1 MDNKRFHE
9 QLNEYL
15 EELDC
20 TAKELGKASG
30 LSAATLSRY
39 RSGSRVPDT
48 DTEAFWGIC
57 RAIAGIAGQR
67 GIETLTEEKVR
78 ESFLRCQD
86 IVTVDKE
93 QLRANFNL
101 LATALN
107 MNMSRLCQQINYDS
121 STVFRF
127 RNGSRQPAEPEKFA
141 EAVAKY
147 VAEVYVEAAE
157 REKLAHILQC
167 DACELDMKERGAA
180 VIKDWLLMP
189 GRERENEVSHFLEQ
203 LDQFDLNE
211 YIKAIHFDEWKV
223 PPAIPFRLS
232 TSKSYTGL
240 HNMMEAEL
248 DFLKDTVLSRSP
260 EPVIMYSDMPME
272 EMAKDP
278 EFPKKWMFGM
288 AMMLKKGLHLH
299 QIHNLD
305 RSFEEMMLGLE
316 SWIPMYMTGQ
326 ISPYYLKTG
335 QDQVFLHFLKV
346 SGSVALSGEAIRGY
360 HSEGEYYLAR
370 SKDEVAYYR
379 KRARELLDC
388 ASPLMEIYREEN
400 AVAFGEFLRS
410 DADTDGRR
418 RNILSAPPIWI
429 PDRDWLE
436 GFLLRR
442 EVPGEQMKK
451 ILTYADTLRQRNERI
466 LRKNCMIDELSLP
479 DREEFAQYPVNL
491 SLSGMFC
498 EADIS
503 YTWEEYQEHLE
514 QMRKYAQK
522 HDNYIL
528 QETKSHVFRNLQIQI
543 HEGKWAM
550 VSKGKAPA
558 IHFVIYHSRLRE
570 AIEHFV
576 PPVVEDQ

>member
-20 TAKELGKASG
+20 TAKELGEVSG
-30 LSAATLSRY
+30 VSAATLSRY
-39 RSGSRVPDT
+39 RSGSRIPDAG
-48 DTEAFWGIC
+48 TEAFNSIC
-57 RAIAGIAGQR
+57 EAIGRIAGQR
-67 GIETLTEEKVR
+67 GIETLTEETVR
-78 ESFLRCQD
+78 ESFLRCLD
-86 IVTVDKE
+86 MTAVDKE
-93 QLRANFNL
+93 QLRTNFNL

-107 MNMSRLCQQINYDS
+107 MNMARLCQQINYDS

-147 VAEVYVEAAE
+147 VAENYTEAAE
-157 REKLAHILQC
+157 REKLARILQC
-167 DACELDMKERGAA
+167 DACEFVEQEHSADR
-180 VIKDWLLMP
+180 IKRWLLEP
-189 GRERENEVSHFLEQ
+189 GREKESGVTHFLEQ

-240 HNMMEAEL
+240 KNMMEAEL
-248 DFLKDTVLSRSP
+248 DFLKDTVLSKSMD
-260 EPVIMYSDMPME
+260 PVIMYSDMPME

-326 ISPYYLKTG
+326 ISPYYLKAG
-335 QDQVFLHFLKV
+335 QNQVFLHFLKV
-346 SGSVALSGEAIRGY
+346 SGSVALTGEAIRGY
-360 HSEGEYYLAR
+360 HSEGKYYLAR

-379 KRARELLDC
+379 KRAGELLNC

-400 AVAFGEFLRS
+400 AGVFEVFLRS
-410 DADTDGRR
+410 DAETAGER

-429 PDRDWLE
+429 LDREWLE
-436 GFLLRR
+436 AFLLRR
-442 EVPGEQMKK
+442 KVSGEQVKK
-451 ILTYADTLRQRNERI
+451 ILNYADTLRQLNEHILQRNRI
-466 LRKNCMIDELSLP
+466 TDEITLP
-479 DREEFAQYPVNL
+479 EQEEFAQYPVNL

-498 EADIS
+498 ETDIS

-514 QMRKYAQK
+514 QMRMYEQA
-522 HDNYIL
+522 HENYIL
-528 QETKSHVFRNLQIQI
+528 KETKAQTFRNLQIQI

-570 AIEHFV
+570 AIEQFV
-576 PPVVEDQ
+576 PPVVEN

>member
-20 TAKELGKASG
+20 TAKELGEVSG
-30 LSAATLSRY
+30 VSAATLSRY
-39 RSGSRVPDT
+39 RSGSRIPDAG
-48 DTEAFWGIC
+48 TEAFNSIC
-57 RAIAGIAGQR
+57 EAIGRIAGQR
-67 GIETLTEEKVR
+67 GIETLTEETVR
-78 ESFLRCQD
+78 ESFLRCLD
-86 IVTVDKE
+86 MTAVDKE
-93 QLRANFNL
+93 QLRTNFNL

-107 MNMSRLCQQINYDS
+107 MNMARLCQQINYDS

-147 VAEVYVEAAE
+147 VAENYTEAAE
-157 REKLAHILQC
+157 REKLARILQC
-167 DACELDMKERGAA
+167 DACEFVEQEHSADR
-180 VIKDWLLMP
+180 IKRWLLEP
-189 GRERENEVSHFLEQ
+189 GREKESGVTHFLEQ

-240 HNMMEAEL
+240 KNMMEAEL
-248 DFLKDTVLSRSP
+248 DFLKDTVLSKSMD
-260 EPVIMYSDMPME
+260 PVIMYSDMPME
-272 EMAKDP
+272 EMAKDS

-288 AMMLKKGLHLH
+288 AIMLKKGLHLH

-326 ISPYYLKTG
+326 ISPYYLKAG

-346 SGSVALSGEAIRGY
+346 SGSVALTGEAIRGY
-360 HSEGEYYLAR
+360 HSEGKYYLAR

-379 KRARELLDC
+379 KRAGELLNC

-400 AVAFGEFLRS
+400 AGVFEVFLRS
-410 DADTDGRR
+410 DAETAGER

-429 PDRDWLE
+429 LDREWLE
-436 GFLLRR
+436 AFLLRR
-442 EVPGEQMKK
+442 KVSGEQVKK
-451 ILTYADTLRQRNERI
+451 ILNYADTLRQLNEHILQRNRI
-466 LRKNCMIDELSLP
+466 TDEITLP
-479 DREEFAQYPVNL
+479 EQEEFAQYPVNL

-498 EADIS
+498 ETDIS

-514 QMRKYAQK
+514 QMRMYEQA
-522 HDNYIL
+522 HENYIL
-528 QETKSHVFRNLQIQI
+528 KETKAQTFRNLQIQI

-570 AIEHFV
+570 AIEQFV
-576 PPVVEDQ
+576 PPVVED

>member
-20 TAKELGKASG
+20 TAKELGEVSG
-30 LSAATLSRY
+30 VSAATLSRY
-39 RSGSRVPDT
+39 RSGSRIPDAG
-48 DTEAFWGIC
+48 TEAFNSIC
-57 RAIAGIAGQR
+57 EAIGRIAGQR
-67 GIETLTEEKVR
+67 GIETLTEETVR
-78 ESFLRCQD
+78 ESFLRCLD
-86 IVTVDKE
+86 MTAVDKE
-93 QLRANFNL
+93 QLRTNFNL

-107 MNMSRLCQQINYDS
+107 MNMARLCQQINYDS

-147 VAEVYVEAAE
+147 VAENYTEAAE
-157 REKLAHILQC
+157 REKLARILQC
-167 DACELDMKERGAA
+167 DACEFVEQEHSADR
-180 VIKDWLLMP
+180 IKRWLLEP
-189 GRERENEVSHFLEQ
+189 GREKESGVTHFLEQ

-240 HNMMEAEL
+240 KNMMEAEL
-248 DFLKDTVLSRSP
+248 DFLKDTVLSKSMD
-260 EPVIMYSDMPME
+260 PVIMYSDMPME

-288 AMMLKKGLHLH
+288 AIMLKKGLHLH

-326 ISPYYLKTG
+326 ISPYYLKAG

-346 SGSVALSGEAIRGY
+346 SGSVALTGEAIRGY
-360 HSEGEYYLAR
+360 HSEGKYYLAR

-379 KRARELLDC
+379 KRAGELLNC

-400 AVAFGEFLRS
+400 AGAFEVFLRS
-410 DADTDGRR
+410 DAETAGER

-429 PDRDWLE
+429 LDREWLE
-436 GFLLRR
+436 AFLLRR
-442 EVPGEQMKK
+442 KVSGEQVKK
-451 ILTYADTLRQRNERI
+451 ILNYADTLRQLNEHILQRNRI
-466 LRKNCMIDELSLP
+466 TDEITLP
-479 DREEFAQYPVNL
+479 EQEEFAQYPVNL

-498 EADIS
+498 ETDIS

-514 QMRKYAQK
+514 QMRMYEQA
-522 HDNYIL
+522 HENYIL
-528 QETKSHVFRNLQIQI
+528 KETKAQTFRNLQIQI

-570 AIEHFV
+570 AIEQFV
-576 PPVVEDQ
+576 PPVVED

>member
-20 TAKELGKASG
+20 TAKELGEVSG
-30 LSAATLSRY
+30 VSAATLSRY
-39 RSGSRVPDT
+39 RSGSRIPDAG
-48 DTEAFWGIC
+48 TEAFNSIC
-57 RAIAGIAGQR
+57 EAIGRIAGQR

-78 ESFLRCQD
+78 ESFLRCLD
-86 IVTVDKE
+86 MTAVDKE
-93 QLRANFNL
+93 QLRTNFNL

-107 MNMSRLCQQINYDS
+107 MNMARLCQQINYDS

-147 VAEVYVEAAE
+147 VAENYTEAAE
-157 REKLAHILQC
+157 REKLARILQC
-167 DACELDMKERGAA
+167 DACEFVEQEHSADR
-180 VIKDWLLMP
+180 IKRWLLEP
-189 GRERENEVSHFLEQ
+189 GREKESGVTHFLEQ

-240 HNMMEAEL
+240 KNMMEAEL
-248 DFLKDTVLSRSP
+248 DFLKDTVLSKSMD
-260 EPVIMYSDMPME
+260 PVIMYSDMPME

-288 AMMLKKGLHLH
+288 AIMLKKGLHLH

-326 ISPYYLKTG
+326 ISPYYLKAG

-346 SGSVALSGEAIRGY
+346 SGSVALTGEAIRGY
-360 HSEGEYYLAR
+360 HSEGKYYLAR

-379 KRARELLDC
+379 KRAGELLNC

-400 AVAFGEFLRS
+400 AGVFEVFLRS
-410 DADTDGRR
+410 DAETVGER
-418 RNILSAPPIWI
+418 RNILSAPSIWI
-429 PDRDWLE
+429 LDREWLE
-436 GFLLRR
+436 AFLLRR
-442 EVPGEQMKK
+442 KVSGEQVKK
-451 ILTYADTLRQRNERI
+451 ILNYADTLRQLNEHILQRNRI
-466 LRKNCMIDELSLP
+466 TDEITLP
-479 DREEFAQYPVNL
+479 EQEEFAQYPVNL

-498 EADIS
+498 ETDIS

-514 QMRKYAQK
+514 QMRMYEQA
-522 HDNYIL
+522 HENYIL
-528 QETKSHVFRNLQIQI
+528 KETKAQTFRNLQIQI

-570 AIEHFV
+570 AIEQFV
-576 PPVVEDQ
+576 PPVVED

>member
-9 QLNEYL
+9 QLSEYL

-20 TAKELGKASG
+20 TAKELGEVSG
-30 LSAATLSRY
+30 VSAATLSRY
-39 RSGSRVPDT
+39 RSGSRIPDAG
-48 DTEAFWGIC
+48 TEAFNSIC
-57 RAIAGIAGQR
+57 EAIGRIAGQR

-78 ESFLRCQD
+78 ESFLRCLD
-86 IVTVDKE
+86 MTAVDKE
-93 QLRANFNL
+93 QLRTNFNL
-101 LATALN
+101 LATTLN
-107 MNMSRLCQQINYDS
+107 MNMARLCRQINYDS

-147 VAEVYVEAAE
+147 VAENYTEAAE
-157 REKLAHILQC
+157 REKLARILQC
-167 DACELDMKERGAA
+167 DACEFVEQEHSADR
-180 VIKDWLLMP
+180 IKRWLLEP
-189 GRERENEVSHFLEQ
+189 GREKESGVTHFLEQ

-240 HNMMEAEL
+240 KNMMEAEL
-248 DFLKDTVLSRSP
+248 DFLKDTVLSKSMD
-260 EPVIMYSDMPME
+260 PVIMYSDMPME

-288 AMMLKKGLHLH
+288 AIMLKKGLHLH

-326 ISPYYLKTG
+326 ISPYYLKAG

-346 SGSVALSGEAIRGY
+346 SGSVALTGEAIRGY
-360 HSEGEYYLAR
+360 HSEGKYYLAR

-379 KRARELLDC
+379 KRAGELLNC

-400 AVAFGEFLRS
+400 AGVFEVFLRS
-410 DADTDGRR
+410 DAETAGER

-429 PDRDWLE
+429 LDREWLE
-436 GFLLRR
+436 AFLLRR
-442 EVPGEQMKK
+442 KVSGEQVKK
-451 ILTYADTLRQRNERI
+451 ILNYADTLRQLNEHILQRNRI
-466 LRKNCMIDELSLP
+466 TDEITLP
-479 DREEFAQYPVNL
+479 EQEEFAQYPVNL

-498 EADIS
+498 ETDIS

-514 QMRKYAQK
+514 QMRMYEQA
-522 HDNYIL
+522 HENYIL
-528 QETKSHVFRNLQIQI
+528 KETKAQTFRNLQIQI

-570 AIEHFV
+570 AIEQFV
-576 PPVVEDQ
+576 PPVVED

>member
-20 TAKELGKASG
+20 TAKELGEVSG
-30 LSAATLSRY
+30 VSAATLSRY
-39 RSGSRVPDT
+39 RSGSRIPDAG
-48 DTEAFWGIC
+48 TEAFNSIC
-57 RAIAGIAGQR
+57 EAIGRIAGQR

-78 ESFLRCQD
+78 ESFLRCLD
-86 IVTVDKE
+86 MTAVDKE
-93 QLRANFNL
+93 QLRTNFNL

-107 MNMSRLCQQINYDS
+107 MNMARLCQQINYDS

-147 VAEVYVEAAE
+147 VAENYTEAAE
-157 REKLAHILQC
+157 REKLARILQC
-167 DACELDMKERGAA
+167 DACEFVEQEHSADR
-180 VIKDWLLMP
+180 IKRWLLEP
-189 GRERENEVSHFLEQ
+189 GREKESGVTHFLEQ

-240 HNMMEAEL
+240 KNMMEAEL
-248 DFLKDTVLSRSP
+248 DFLKDTVLSKSMD
-260 EPVIMYSDMPME
+260 PVIMYSDMPME

-288 AMMLKKGLHLH
+288 AIMLKKGLHLH

-326 ISPYYLKTG
+326 ISPYYLKAG

-346 SGSVALSGEAIRGY
+346 SGSVALTGEAIRGY
-360 HSEGEYYLAR
+360 HSEGKYYLAR

-379 KRARELLDC
+379 KRAGELLNC

-400 AVAFGEFLRS
+400 AGVFEVFLRS
-410 DADTDGRR
+410 DAETAGER

-429 PDRDWLE
+429 LDREWLE
-436 GFLLRR
+436 AFLLRR
-442 EVPGEQMKK
+442 KVSGEQVKK
-451 ILTYADTLRQRNERI
+451 ILNYADTLRQLNEHILQRNRI
-466 LRKNCMIDELSLP
+466 TDEITLP
-479 DREEFAQYPVNL
+479 EQEEFAQYPVNL

-498 EADIS
+498 ETDIS

-514 QMRKYAQK
+514 QMRMYEQA
-522 HDNYIL
+522 HENYIL
-528 QETKSHVFRNLQIQI
+528 KETKAQTFWNLQIQI

-570 AIEHFV
+570 AIEQFV
-576 PPVVEDQ
+576 PPVVED

>member
-20 TAKELGKASG
+20 TAKELGEVSG

-39 RSGSRVPDT
+39 RSGSRIPDAG
-48 DTEAFWGIC
+48 TEAFNSIC
-57 RAIAGIAGQR
+57 EAIGRIAGQR

-78 ESFLRCQD
+78 ESFLRCLD
-86 IVTVDKE
+86 MTAVDKE
-93 QLRANFNL
+93 QLRTNFNL

-107 MNMSRLCQQINYDS
+107 MNMARLCQQINYDS

-147 VAEVYVEAAE
+147 VAENSTEAAE
-157 REKLAHILQC
+157 REKLARILQC
-167 DACELDMKERGAA
+167 DACEFVEQEHSADR
-180 VIKDWLLMP
+180 IKRWLLEP
-189 GRERENEVSHFLEQ
+189 GREKESGVTHFLEQ

-240 HNMMEAEL
+240 KNMIEAEL
-248 DFLKDTVLSRSP
+248 DFLKDTVLSKSMD
-260 EPVIMYSDMPME
+260 PVIMYSDMPME

-326 ISPYYLKTG
+326 ISPYYLKAG

-346 SGSVALSGEAIRGY
+346 SGSVALTGEAIRGY
-360 HSEGEYYLAR
+360 HSEGKYYLAR

-379 KRARELLDC
+379 KRAGELLNC
-388 ASPLMEIYREEN
+388 ASPLIEIYREEN
-400 AVAFGEFLRS
+400 AGVFEVFLRS
-410 DADTDGRR
+410 DAETAGER

-429 PDRDWLE
+429 LDREWLE
-436 GFLLRR
+436 AFLLRR
-442 EVPGEQMKK
+442 KVSGEQVKK
-451 ILTYADTLRQRNERI
+451 ILNYADTLRQLNEHILQRNRI
-466 LRKNCMIDELSLP
+466 TDEITLP
-479 DREEFAQYPVNL
+479 EQEEFAQYPVNL

-498 EADIS
+498 ETDIS

-514 QMRKYAQK
+514 QMRMYEQVHEK
-522 HDNYIL
+522 YIL
-528 QETKSHVFRNLQIQI
+528 KETKAQTFRNLQIQI

-570 AIEHFV
+570 AIEQFV
-576 PPVVEDQ
+576 PPVVED

>member
-1 MDNKRFHE
+1 MDHKRFHE
-9 QLNEYL
+9 QLNQYL

-20 TAKELGKASG
+20 TAKELGEMSG
-30 LSAATLSRY
+30 LSSATLSRY
-39 RSGSRVPDT
+39 RSGSRIPDV
-48 DTEAFWGIC
+48 DTEAFNGIC
-57 RAIAGIAGQR
+57 EAISRIAGQR
-67 GIETLTEEKVR
+67 GLETLTDENVR

-86 IVTVDKE
+86 MVTVDKE
-93 QLRANFNL
+93 QLRTNFNL
-101 LATALN
+101 LVTALN
-107 MNMSRLCQQINYDS
+107 MNIGRLCQQINYDS
-121 STVFRF
+121 STIFRF
-127 RNGSRQPAEPEKFA
+127 RNGSRQPSEPEKFA

-147 VAEVYVEAAE
+147 VAENYTEAAE
-157 REKLAHILQC
+157 CEKLARILQC
-167 DACELDMKERGAA
+167 DICEFTEQEHCADR
-180 VIKDWLLMP
+180 IRRWLLEP
-189 GRERENEVSHFLEQ
+189 GREKKTEVTHFLEQ
-203 LDQFDLNE
+203 LDRFDLNE

-223 PPAIPFRLS
+223 PPSIPFRLS

-240 HNMMEAEL
+240 KNMMEAEL
-248 DFLKDTVLSRSP
+248 DFLKDTVLNKSMD
-260 EPVIMYSDMPME
+260 PVIMYSDMPME

-326 ISPYYLKTG
+326 ISPYYLKAG

-346 SGSVALSGEAIRGY
+346 SGSVALTGEAIRGY
-360 HSEGEYYLAR
+360 HSEGKYYLAR

-379 KRARELLDC
+379 KRAGELLDS
-388 ASPLMEIYREEN
+388 ASPLMDIYREEN
-400 AVAFGEFLRS
+400 AAAFEAFLNS

-418 RNILSAPPIWI
+418 RNILSAPSIWI
-429 PDRDWLE
+429 ADRNWLKA
-436 GFLLRR
+436 FLIRR
-442 EVPGEQMKK
+442 EVPEEQRKT
-451 ILTYADTLRQRNERI
+451 ILIHADTLRQLNEHILQKNRI
-466 LRKNCMIDELSLP
+466 TDEITLP
-479 DREEFAQYPVNL
+479 EQEEFAQYPVNF

-498 EADIS
+498 ETDIS

-514 QMRKYAQK
+514 QVRKYART
-522 HDNYIL
+522 HENYIL
-528 QETKSHVFRNLQIQI
+528 KETKAQTFRNLQIQI

-576 PPVVEDQ
+576 PPVVED

>member
-20 TAKELGKASG
+20 TAKELGEVSG
-30 LSAATLSRY
+30 VSAATLSRY
-39 RSGSRVPDT
+39 RSGSRIPDAG
-48 DTEAFWGIC
+48 TEAFNSIC
-57 RAIAGIAGQR
+57 EAIGRIAGQR

-78 ESFLRCQD
+78 ESFLRCLD
-86 IVTVDKE
+86 MTAVDKE
-93 QLRANFNL
+93 QLRTNFNL

-107 MNMSRLCQQINYDS
+107 MNMARLCQQINYDS

-147 VAEVYVEAAE
+147 VAENYTEAAE
-157 REKLAHILQC
+157 REKLARILQC
-167 DACELDMKERGAA
+167 DACEFVEQEHSADR
-180 VIKDWLLMP
+180 IKRWLLEP
-189 GRERENEVSHFLEQ
+189 GKEKESEVTHFLEQ

-240 HNMMEAEL
+240 KNMMEAEL
-248 DFLKDTVLSRSP
+248 DFLKDTVLSKSMD
-260 EPVIMYSDMPME
+260 PVIMYSDMPME

-288 AMMLKKGLHLH
+288 AIMLKKGLHLH

-326 ISPYYLKTG
+326 ISPYYLKAG

-346 SGSVALSGEAIRGY
+346 SGSVALTGEAIRGY
-360 HSEGEYYLAR
+360 HSEGKYYLAR

-379 KRARELLDC
+379 KRAGELLNC

-400 AVAFGEFLRS
+400 AGLFEVFLRS
-410 DADTDGRR
+410 DAETAGER

-429 PDRDWLE
+429 LDREWLE
-436 GFLLRR
+436 AFLLRR
-442 EVPGEQMKK
+442 KVSGEQVKK
-451 ILTYADTLRQRNERI
+451 ILNYADTLRQLNEHILQRNRI
-466 LRKNCMIDELSLP
+466 TDEITLP
-479 DREEFAQYPVNL
+479 EQEEFAQYPVNL

-498 EADIS
+498 ETDIS

-514 QMRKYAQK
+514 QMRMYEQA
-522 HDNYIL
+522 HENYIL
-528 QETKSHVFRNLQIQI
+528 KETKAQTFRNLQIQI

-570 AIEHFV
+570 AIEQFV
-576 PPVVEDQ
+576 PPVVED

>member
-20 TAKELGKASG
+20 TAKELGEVSG
-30 LSAATLSRY
+30 VSAATLSRY
-39 RSGSRVPDT
+39 RSGSRIPDVG
-48 DTEAFWGIC
+48 TEAFNSIC
-57 RAIAGIAGQR
+57 EAIGRIAGQR
-67 GIETLTEEKVR
+67 GIETLTEETVR
-78 ESFLRCQD
+78 ESFLRCLD
-86 IVTVDKE
+86 MTAVDKE
-93 QLRANFNL
+93 QLRTNFNL

-107 MNMSRLCQQINYDS
+107 MNMARLCQQINYDS

-147 VAEVYVEAAE
+147 VAENYTEAAE
-157 REKLAHILQC
+157 REKLARILQC
-167 DACELDMKERGAA
+167 DACEFVEQEHSADR
-180 VIKDWLLMP
+180 IKRWLLEP
-189 GRERENEVSHFLEQ
+189 GREKESGVTHFLEQ

-240 HNMMEAEL
+240 KNMMEAEL
-248 DFLKDTVLSRSP
+248 DFLKDTVLSKSMD
-260 EPVIMYSDMPME
+260 PVIMYSDMPME

-288 AMMLKKGLHLH
+288 AIMLKKGLHLH

-326 ISPYYLKTG
+326 ISPYYLKAG

-346 SGSVALSGEAIRGY
+346 SGSVALTGEAIRGY
-360 HSEGEYYLAR
+360 HSEGKYYLAR

-379 KRARELLDC
+379 KRAGELLNC

-400 AVAFGEFLRS
+400 AGVFEVFLRS
-410 DADTDGRR
+410 DAETAGER

-429 PDRDWLE
+429 LDREWLE
-436 GFLLRR
+436 AFLLRR
-442 EVPGEQMKK
+442 KVSGEQVKK
-451 ILTYADTLRQRNERI
+451 ILNYADTLRQLNEHILQRNRI
-466 LRKNCMIDELSLP
+466 TDEITLP
-479 DREEFAQYPVNL
+479 EQEEFAQYPVNL

-498 EADIS
+498 ETDIS

-514 QMRKYAQK
+514 QMRMYEQA
-522 HDNYIL
+522 HENYIL
-528 QETKSHVFRNLQIQI
+528 KETKAQTFRNLQIQI

-558 IHFVIYHSRLRE
+558 IHFVIYRSRLRE
-570 AIEHFV
+570 AIEQFV
-576 PPVVEDQ
+576 PPVVEN

>member
-20 TAKELGKASG
+20 TAKELGEVSG
-30 LSAATLSRY
+30 VSAATLSRY
-39 RSGSRVPDT
+39 RSGSRIPDAG
-48 DTEAFWGIC
+48 TEAFNSIC
-57 RAIAGIAGQR
+57 EAIGRIAGQR
-67 GIETLTEEKVR
+67 GIETLTEETVR
-78 ESFLRCQD
+78 ESFLRCLD
-86 IVTVDKE
+86 MTAVDKE
-93 QLRANFNL
+93 QLRTNFNL

-107 MNMSRLCQQINYDS
+107 MNMARLCQQINYDS

-147 VAEVYVEAAE
+147 VAENYTEAAE
-157 REKLAHILQC
+157 REKLARILQC
-167 DACELDMKERGAA
+167 DACEFVEQEHSADR
-180 VIKDWLLMP
+180 IKRWLLEP
-189 GRERENEVSHFLEQ
+189 GREKESGVTHFLEQ

-240 HNMMEAEL
+240 KNMMEAEL
-248 DFLKDTVLSRSP
+248 DFLKDTVLSKSMD
-260 EPVIMYSDMPME
+260 PVIMYSDMPME

-326 ISPYYLKTG
+326 ISPYYLKAG

-346 SGSVALSGEAIRGY
+346 SGSVALTGEAIRGY
-360 HSEGEYYLAR
+360 HSEGKYYLAR

-379 KRARELLDC
+379 KRAGELLNC

-400 AVAFGEFLRS
+400 AGVFEVFLRS
-410 DADTDGRR
+410 DAETAGER

-429 PDRDWLE
+429 LDREWLE
-436 GFLLRR
+436 AFLLRR
-442 EVPGEQMKK
+442 KVSGEQVKK
-451 ILTYADTLRQRNERI
+451 ILNYADTLRHLNEHILQRNRI
-466 LRKNCMIDELSLP
+466 TDEITLP
-479 DREEFAQYPVNL
+479 EQEEFAQYPVNL

-498 EADIS
+498 ETDIS

-514 QMRKYAQK
+514 QMRMYEQA
-522 HDNYIL
+522 HENYIL
-528 QETKSHVFRNLQIQI
+528 KETKAQTFRNLQIQI

-570 AIEHFV
+570 AIEQFV
-576 PPVVEDQ
+576 PPVVED

>member
-20 TAKELGKASG
+20 TAKELGEVSG
-30 LSAATLSRY
+30 VSAATLSRY
-39 RSGSRVPDT
+39 RSGSRIPDAG
-48 DTEAFWGIC
+48 TEAFNSIC
-57 RAIAGIAGQR
+57 EAIGRIAGQR
-67 GIETLTEEKVR
+67 GIETLTEETVR
-78 ESFLRCQD
+78 ESFLRCLD
-86 IVTVDKE
+86 MTAVDKE
-93 QLRANFNL
+93 QLRTNFNL

-107 MNMSRLCQQINYDS
+107 MNMARLCQQINYDS

-147 VAEVYVEAAE
+147 VAENYTEAAE
-157 REKLAHILQC
+157 REKLARILQC
-167 DACELDMKERGAA
+167 DACEFVEQEHSADR
-180 VIKDWLLMP
+180 IKRWLLEP
-189 GRERENEVSHFLEQ
+189 GREKESGVTHFLEQ

-240 HNMMEAEL
+240 KNMMEAEL
-248 DFLKDTVLSRSP
+248 DFLKDTVLSKSMD
-260 EPVIMYSDMPME
+260 PVIMYSDMPME

-288 AMMLKKGLHLH
+288 AIMLKKGLHLH

-326 ISPYYLKTG
+326 ISPYYLKAG

-346 SGSVALSGEAIRGY
+346 SGSVALTGEAIRGY
-360 HSEGEYYLAR
+360 HSEGKYYLAR

-379 KRARELLDC
+379 KRAGELLNC

-400 AVAFGEFLRS
+400 AGVFEVFLRS
-410 DADTDGRR
+410 DAETAGER

-429 PDRDWLE
+429 LDREWLE
-436 GFLLRR
+436 AFLLRR
-442 EVPGEQMKK
+442 KMSGEQVKK
-451 ILTYADTLRQRNERI
+451 ILNYADTLRQLNEHILQRNRI
-466 LRKNCMIDELSLP
+466 TNEITLP
-479 DREEFAQYPVNL
+479 EQEEFAQYPVNL

-498 EADIS
+498 ETDIS

-514 QMRKYAQK
+514 QMRMYEQA
-522 HDNYIL
+522 HENYIL
-528 QETKSHVFRNLQIQI
+528 KETKAQTFRNLQIQI

-570 AIEHFV
+570 AIEQFV
-576 PPVVEDQ
+576 PLVVED

>member
-20 TAKELGKASG
+20 TAKELGEVSG
-30 LSAATLSRY
+30 VSAATLSRY
-39 RSGSRVPDT
+39 RSGSRIPDAG
-48 DTEAFWGIC
+48 TEAFNSIC
-57 RAIAGIAGQR
+57 EAIGRIAGQR
-67 GIETLTEEKVR
+67 GIETLTEETVR
-78 ESFLRCQD
+78 ESFLRCLD
-86 IVTVDKE
+86 MTAVDKE
-93 QLRANFNL
+93 QLRTNFNL

-107 MNMSRLCQQINYDS
+107 MNMARLCQQINYDS

-147 VAEVYVEAAE
+147 VAENYTEAAE
-157 REKLAHILQC
+157 REKLARILQC
-167 DACELDMKERGAA
+167 DACEFVEQEHSADR
-180 VIKDWLLMP
+180 IKRWLLEP
-189 GRERENEVSHFLEQ
+189 GREKESGVTHFLEQ

-223 PPAIPFRLS
+223 SPAIPFRLS

-240 HNMMEAEL
+240 KNMMEAEL
-248 DFLKDTVLSRSP
+248 DFLKDTVLSKSMD
-260 EPVIMYSDMPME
+260 PVIMYSDMPME

-288 AMMLKKGLHLH
+288 AIMLKKGLHLH

-326 ISPYYLKTG
+326 ISPYYLKAG

-346 SGSVALSGEAIRGY
+346 SGSVALTGEAIRGY
-360 HSEGEYYLAR
+360 HSEGKYYLAR

-379 KRARELLDC
+379 KRAGELLNC

-400 AVAFGEFLRS
+400 AGVFEVFLRS
-410 DADTDGRR
+410 DAETAGER

-429 PDRDWLE
+429 LDREWLE
-436 GFLLRR
+436 AFLLRR
-442 EVPGEQMKK
+442 KVSGEQVKK
-451 ILTYADTLRQRNERI
+451 ILNYADTLRQLNEHILQRNRI
-466 LRKNCMIDELSLP
+466 TDEITLP
-479 DREEFAQYPVNL
+479 EQEEFAQYPVNL

-498 EADIS
+498 ETDIS

-514 QMRKYAQK
+514 QMRMYEQA
-522 HDNYIL
+522 HENYIL
-528 QETKSHVFRNLQIQI
+528 KETKAQTFRNLQIQI

-570 AIEHFV
+570 AIEQFV
-576 PPVVEDQ
+576 PPVVED

>member
-20 TAKELGKASG
+20 TAKELGEVSG
-30 LSAATLSRY
+30 VSAATLSRY
-39 RSGSRVPDT
+39 RSGSRIPDAG
-48 DTEAFWGIC
+48 TEAFNSIC
-57 RAIAGIAGQR
+57 EAIGRIAGQR
-67 GIETLTEEKVR
+67 GIETLTEETVR
-78 ESFLRCQD
+78 ESFLRCLD
-86 IVTVDKE
+86 MTAVDKE
-93 QLRANFNL
+93 QLRTNFNL

-107 MNMSRLCQQINYDS
+107 MNMARLCQQINYDS

-147 VAEVYVEAAE
+147 VAENYTEAAE
-157 REKLAHILQC
+157 REKLARILQC
-167 DACELDMKERGAA
+167 DACEFVEQEHSADR
-180 VIKDWLLMP
+180 IKRWLLEP
-189 GRERENEVSHFLEQ
+189 GREKESGVTHFLEQ

-240 HNMMEAEL
+240 KNMMEAEL
-248 DFLKDTVLSRSP
+248 DFLKDTVLSKSMD
-260 EPVIMYSDMPME
+260 PVIMYSDMPME

-288 AMMLKKGLHLH
+288 AIMLKKGLHLH

-326 ISPYYLKTG
+326 ISPYYLKAG

-346 SGSVALSGEAIRGY
+346 SGSVALTGEAIRGY
-360 HSEGEYYLAR
+360 HSEGKYYLAS

-379 KRARELLDC
+379 KRAGELLNC

-400 AVAFGEFLRS
+400 AGVFEVFLRS
-410 DADTDGRR
+410 DAETVGER
-418 RNILSAPPIWI
+418 RNILSAPSIWI
-429 PDRDWLE
+429 LDREWLE
-436 GFLLRR
+436 AFLLRR
-442 EVPGEQMKK
+442 KVSGEQVKK
-451 ILTYADTLRQRNERI
+451 ILNYADTLRQLNEHILQRNRI
-466 LRKNCMIDELSLP
+466 TDEITLP
-479 DREEFAQYPVNL
+479 EQEEFAQYPVNL

-498 EADIS
+498 ETDIS

-514 QMRKYAQK
+514 QMRMYEQA
-522 HDNYIL
+522 HENYIL
-528 QETKSHVFRNLQIQI
+528 KETKAQTFRNLQIQI

-570 AIEHFV
+570 AIEQFV
-576 PPVVEDQ
+576 PPVVEN

>member
-20 TAKELGKASG
+20 TAKELGEVSG

-39 RSGSRVPDT
+39 RSGSRIPDAG
-48 DTEAFWGIC
+48 TEAFNSIC
-57 RAIAGIAGQR
+57 EAIGRIAGQR

-78 ESFLRCQD
+78 ESFLRCLD
-86 IVTVDKE
+86 MTAVDKE
-93 QLRANFNL
+93 QLRTNFNL

-107 MNMSRLCQQINYDS
+107 MNMARLCQQINYDS

-147 VAEVYVEAAE
+147 VAENYTEAAE
-157 REKLAHILQC
+157 REKLARILQC
-167 DACELDMKERGAA
+167 DACEFVEQEHSADR
-180 VIKDWLLMP
+180 IKRWLLEP
-189 GRERENEVSHFLEQ
+189 GREKESGVTHFLEQ

-240 HNMMEAEL
+240 KNMIEAEL
-248 DFLKDTVLSRSP
+248 DFLKDTVLSKSMD
-260 EPVIMYSDMPME
+260 PVIMYSDMPME

-326 ISPYYLKTG
+326 ISPYYLKAG

-346 SGSVALSGEAIRGY
+346 SGSVALTGEAIRGY
-360 HSEGEYYLAR
+360 HREGKYYLAR

-379 KRARELLDC
+379 KRAGELLNC

-400 AVAFGEFLRS
+400 AGVFEVFLRS
-410 DADTDGRR
+410 DAETVGER

-429 PDRDWLE
+429 LDREWLE
-436 GFLLRR
+436 AFLLRR
-442 EVPGEQMKK
+442 KVSGEQVKK
-451 ILTYADTLRQRNERI
+451 ILNYADTLRQLNEHILQRNRI
-466 LRKNCMIDELSLP
+466 TDEITLP
-479 DREEFAQYPVNL
+479 EQEEFAQYPVNL

-498 EADIS
+498 ETDIS

-514 QMRKYAQK
+514 QMRMYEQVHEK
-522 HDNYIL
+522 YIL
-528 QETKSHVFRNLQIQI
+528 KETKAQTFRNLQIQI

-570 AIEHFV
+570 AIEQFV
-576 PPVVEDQ
+576 PPVVED

>member
-20 TAKELGKASG
+20 TAKELGEVSG
-30 LSAATLSRY
+30 VSAATLSRY
-39 RSGSRVPDT
+39 RSGSRIPDAG
-48 DTEAFWGIC
+48 TEAFNSIC
-57 RAIAGIAGQR
+57 EAIGRIAGQR
-67 GIETLTEEKVR
+67 GIETLTEETVR
-78 ESFLRCQD
+78 ESFLRCLD
-86 IVTVDKE
+86 MTAVDKE
-93 QLRANFNL
+93 QLRTNFNL

-107 MNMSRLCQQINYDS
+107 MNMARLCQQINYDS

-147 VAEVYVEAAE
+147 VAENYTEAAE
-157 REKLAHILQC
+157 REKLARILQC
-167 DACELDMKERGAA
+167 DACEFVEQEHSADR
-180 VIKDWLLMP
+180 IKRWLLEP
-189 GRERENEVSHFLEQ
+189 GREKESGVTHFLEQ

-240 HNMMEAEL
+240 KNMMEAEL
-248 DFLKDTVLSRSP
+248 DFLKDTVLSKSMD
-260 EPVIMYSDMPME
+260 PVIMYSDMPME
-272 EMAKDP
+272 EMAKDS

-326 ISPYYLKTG
+326 ISPYYLKAG

-346 SGSVALSGEAIRGY
+346 SGSVALTGEAIRGY
-360 HSEGEYYLAR
+360 HSEGKYYLAR

-379 KRARELLDC
+379 KRAGELLNC

-400 AVAFGEFLRS
+400 AGVFEVFLRS
-410 DADTDGRR
+410 DAETAGER

-429 PDRDWLE
+429 LDREWLE
-436 GFLLRR
+436 AFLLRR
-442 EVPGEQMKK
+442 KVSGEQVKK
-451 ILTYADTLRQRNERI
+451 ILNYADTLRQLNEHILQRNRI
-466 LRKNCMIDELSLP
+466 TDEITLP
-479 DREEFAQYPVNL
+479 EQEEFAQYPVNL

-498 EADIS
+498 ETDIS

-514 QMRKYAQK
+514 QMRMYEQA
-522 HDNYIL
+522 HENYIL
-528 QETKSHVFRNLQIQI
+528 KETKAQTFRNLQIQI

-558 IHFVIYHSRLRE
+558 IHFVIYHSRLRK
-570 AIEHFV
+570 AIEQFV
-576 PPVVEDQ
+576 PPVVED

>member
-20 TAKELGKASG
+20 TAKELGEVSG
-30 LSAATLSRY
+30 VSAATLSRY
-39 RSGSRVPDT
+39 RSGSRIPDAG
-48 DTEAFWGIC
+48 TEAFNSIC
-57 RAIAGIAGQR
+57 EAIGRIAGQR

-78 ESFLRCQD
+78 ESFLRCLD
-86 IVTVDKE
+86 MTAVDKE
-93 QLRANFNL
+93 QLRTNFNL

-107 MNMSRLCQQINYDS
+107 MNMARLCQQINYDS

-147 VAEVYVEAAE
+147 VAENYTEAAE
-157 REKLAHILQC
+157 REKLARILQC
-167 DACELDMKERGAA
+167 DACEFVEQEHSADR
-180 VIKDWLLMP
+180 IKRWLLEP
-189 GRERENEVSHFLEQ
+189 GREKESGVTHFLEQ

-240 HNMMEAEL
+240 KNMMEAEL
-248 DFLKDTVLSRSP
+248 DFLKDTVLSKSMD
-260 EPVIMYSDMPME
+260 PVIMYSDMPME
-272 EMAKDP
+272 EMAKDS

-326 ISPYYLKTG
+326 ISPYYLKAG

-346 SGSVALSGEAIRGY
+346 SGSVALTGEAIRGY
-360 HSEGEYYLAR
+360 HSEGKYYLAR

-379 KRARELLDC
+379 KRAGELLNC

-400 AVAFGEFLRS
+400 AGVFEVFLRS
-410 DADTDGRR
+410 DAETAGER

-429 PDRDWLE
+429 LDREWLE
-436 GFLLRR
+436 AFLLRR
-442 EVPGEQMKK
+442 KVSGEQVKK
-451 ILTYADTLRQRNERI
+451 ILNYADTLRQLNEHILQRNRI
-466 LRKNCMIDELSLP
+466 TDEITLP
-479 DREEFAQYPVNL
+479 EQEEFAQYPVNL

-498 EADIS
+498 ETDIS

-514 QMRKYAQK
+514 QMRMYEQA
-522 HDNYIL
+522 HENYIL
-528 QETKSHVFRNLQIQI
+528 KETKAQTFRNLQIQI

-570 AIEHFV
+570 AIEQFV
-576 PPVVEDQ
+576 PPVVED

>member
-20 TAKELGKASG
+20 TAKELGEVSG
-30 LSAATLSRY
+30 VSAATLSRY
-39 RSGSRVPDT
+39 RSGSRIPDAG
-48 DTEAFWGIC
+48 TEAFNSIC
-57 RAIAGIAGQR
+57 EAIGRIAGQR

-78 ESFLRCQD
+78 ESFLRCLD
-86 IVTVDKE
+86 MTAVDKE
-93 QLRANFNL
+93 QLRTNFNL

-107 MNMSRLCQQINYDS
+107 MNMARLCQQINYDS

-147 VAEVYVEAAE
+147 VAENYTEAAE
-157 REKLAHILQC
+157 REKLARILQC
-167 DACELDMKERGAA
+167 DACEFVEQEHSADR
-180 VIKDWLLMP
+180 IKRWLLEP
-189 GRERENEVSHFLEQ
+189 GKEKESGVTHFLEQ

-240 HNMMEAEL
+240 KNMMEAEL
-248 DFLKDTVLSRSP
+248 DFLKDTVLSKSMD
-260 EPVIMYSDMPME
+260 PVIMYSDMPME

-288 AMMLKKGLHLH
+288 AIMLKKGLHLH

-326 ISPYYLKTG
+326 ISPYYLKAG

-346 SGSVALSGEAIRGY
+346 SGSVALTGEAIRGY
-360 HSEGEYYLAR
+360 HSEGKYYLAR

-379 KRARELLDC
+379 KRAGELLNC

-400 AVAFGEFLRS
+400 AGVFEVFLRS
-410 DADTDGRR
+410 DAETAGER

-429 PDRDWLE
+429 LDREWLE
-436 GFLLRR
+436 AFLLRR
-442 EVPGEQMKK
+442 KVSGEQVKK
-451 ILTYADTLRQRNERI
+451 ILNYADTLRQLNEHILQRNRI
-466 LRKNCMIDELSLP
+466 TDEITLP
-479 DREEFAQYPVNL
+479 EQEEFAQYPVNL

-498 EADIS
+498 ETDIS

-514 QMRKYAQK
+514 QMRMYEQA
-522 HDNYIL
+522 HENYIL
-528 QETKSHVFRNLQIQI
+528 KETKAQTFRNLQIQI

-570 AIEHFV
+570 AIEQFV
-576 PPVVEDQ
+576 PPVVED

>member
-20 TAKELGKASG
+20 TAKELGEVSG
-30 LSAATLSRY
+30 VSAATLSRY
-39 RSGSRVPDT
+39 RSGSRIPDAG
-48 DTEAFWGIC
+48 TEAFNSIC
-57 RAIAGIAGQR
+57 EAIGRIAGQR
-67 GIETLTEEKVR
+67 GIETLTEETVR
-78 ESFLRCQD
+78 ESFLRCLD
-86 IVTVDKE
+86 MTAVDKE
-93 QLRANFNL
+93 QLRTNFNL

-107 MNMSRLCQQINYDS
+107 MNMARLCQQINYDS

-147 VAEVYVEAAE
+147 VAENYTEAAE
-157 REKLAHILQC
+157 REKLARILQC
-167 DACELDMKERGAA
+167 DACEFVEQEHSADR
-180 VIKDWLLMP
+180 IKRWLLEP
-189 GRERENEVSHFLEQ
+189 GREKESGVTHFLEQ

-240 HNMMEAEL
+240 KNMMEAEL
-248 DFLKDTVLSRSP
+248 DFLKDTVLSKSMD
-260 EPVIMYSDMPME
+260 PVIMYSDMPME
-272 EMAKDP
+272 EMAKDS

-326 ISPYYLKTG
+326 ISPYYLKAG

-346 SGSVALSGEAIRGY
+346 SGSVALTGEAIRGY
-360 HSEGEYYLAR
+360 HSEGKYYLAR

-379 KRARELLDC
+379 KRAGELLNC

-400 AVAFGEFLRS
+400 AGVFEVFLRS
-410 DADTDGRR
+410 DAETVGER

-429 PDRDWLE
+429 LDREWLE
-436 GFLLRR
+436 AFLLRR
-442 EVPGEQMKK
+442 KVSGEQVKK
-451 ILTYADTLRQRNERI
+451 ILNYADTLRQLNEHILQRNRI
-466 LRKNCMIDELSLP
+466 TDEITLP
-479 DREEFAQYPVNL
+479 EQEEFAQYPVNL

-498 EADIS
+498 ETDIS

-514 QMRKYAQK
+514 QMRMYEQA
-522 HDNYIL
+522 HENYIL
-528 QETKSHVFRNLQIQI
+528 KETKVQTFRNLQIQI

-570 AIEHFV
+570 AIEQFV
-576 PPVVEDQ
+576 PPVVED

>member
-20 TAKELGKASG
+20 TAKELGEVSG
-30 LSAATLSRY
+30 VSAATLSRY
-39 RSGSRVPDT
+39 RSGSRIPDAG
-48 DTEAFWGIC
+48 TEAFNSIC
-57 RAIAGIAGQR
+57 EAIGRIAGQR
-67 GIETLTEEKVR
+67 GIETLTEETVR
-78 ESFLRCQD
+78 ESFLRCLD
-86 IVTVDKE
+86 MTAVDKE
-93 QLRANFNL
+93 QLRTNFNL

-107 MNMSRLCQQINYDS
+107 MNMARLCQQINYDS

-147 VAEVYVEAAE
+147 VAENYTEAAE
-157 REKLAHILQC
+157 REKLARILQC
-167 DACELDMKERGAA
+167 DACEFVEQEHSADR
-180 VIKDWLLMP
+180 IKRWLLEP
-189 GRERENEVSHFLEQ
+189 GREKESGVTHFLEQ

-240 HNMMEAEL
+240 KNMMEAEL
-248 DFLKDTVLSRSP
+248 DFLKDTVLSKSMD
-260 EPVIMYSDMPME
+260 PVIMYSDMPLE

-288 AMMLKKGLHLH
+288 AIMLKKGLHLH

-326 ISPYYLKTG
+326 ISPYYLKAG

-346 SGSVALSGEAIRGY
+346 SGSVALTGEAIRGY
-360 HSEGEYYLAR
+360 HSEGKYYLAR

-379 KRARELLDC
+379 KRAGELLNC

-400 AVAFGEFLRS
+400 AGVFEVFLRS
-410 DADTDGRR
+410 DAETAGER

-429 PDRDWLE
+429 LDREWLE
-436 GFLLRR
+436 AFLLRR
-442 EVPGEQMKK
+442 KVSGEQVKK
-451 ILTYADTLRQRNERI
+451 ILNYADTLRQLNEHILQRNRI
-466 LRKNCMIDELSLP
+466 TDEITLP
-479 DREEFAQYPVNL
+479 EQEEFAQYPVNL

-498 EADIS
+498 ETDIS

-514 QMRKYAQK
+514 QMRMYEQA
-522 HDNYIL
+522 HENYIL
-528 QETKSHVFRNLQIQI
+528 KETKAQTFRNLQIQI

-570 AIEHFV
+570 AIEQFV
-576 PPVVEDQ
+576 PPVVED

>member
-20 TAKELGKASG
+20 TAKELGEVSG
-30 LSAATLSRY
+30 VSAATLSRY
-39 RSGSRVPDT
+39 RSGSRIPDAG
-48 DTEAFWGIC
+48 TEAFNSIC
-57 RAIAGIAGQR
+57 EAIGRIAGQR
-67 GIETLTEEKVR
+67 GIETLTEETVR
-78 ESFLRCQD
+78 ESFLRCLD
-86 IVTVDKE
+86 MTAVDKE
-93 QLRANFNL
+93 QLRTNFNL

-107 MNMSRLCQQINYDS
+107 MNMARLCQQINYDS

-147 VAEVYVEAAE
+147 VAENYTEAAE
-157 REKLAHILQC
+157 REKLARILQC
-167 DACELDMKERGAA
+167 DACEFVEQEHSADR
-180 VIKDWLLMP
+180 IKRWLLEP
-189 GRERENEVSHFLEQ
+189 GREKESGVTHFLEQ

-240 HNMMEAEL
+240 KNMMEAEL
-248 DFLKDTVLSRSP
+248 DFLKDTVLSKSMD
-260 EPVIMYSDMPME
+260 PVIMYSDMPME

-278 EFPKKWMFGM
+278 EFSKKWMFGM
-288 AMMLKKGLHLH
+288 AIMLKKGLHLH

-326 ISPYYLKTG
+326 ISPYYLKAG

-346 SGSVALSGEAIRGY
+346 SGSVALTGEAIRGY
-360 HSEGEYYLAR
+360 HSEGKYYLAR

-379 KRARELLDC
+379 KRAGELLNC

-400 AVAFGEFLRS
+400 AGVFEVFLRS
-410 DADTDGRR
+410 DAETAGER

-429 PDRDWLE
+429 LDREWLE
-436 GFLLRR
+436 AFLLRR
-442 EVPGEQMKK
+442 KVSGEQVKK
-451 ILTYADTLRQRNERI
+451 ILNYADTLRQLNEHILQRNRI
-466 LRKNCMIDELSLP
+466 TDEITLP
-479 DREEFAQYPVNL
+479 EQEEFAQYPVNL

-498 EADIS
+498 ETDIS

-514 QMRKYAQK
+514 QMRMYEQA
-522 HDNYIL
+522 HENYIL
-528 QETKSHVFRNLQIQI
+528 KETKAQTFRNLQIQI

-570 AIEHFV
+570 AIEQFV
-576 PPVVEDQ
+576 PPVVED

>member
-20 TAKELGKASG
+20 TAKELGEVSG
-30 LSAATLSRY
+30 VSAATLSRY
-39 RSGSRVPDT
+39 RSGSRIPDAG
-48 DTEAFWGIC
+48 TEAFNSIC
-57 RAIAGIAGQR
+57 EAIGRIAGQR
-67 GIETLTEEKVR
+67 GIETLTEETVR
-78 ESFLRCQD
+78 ESFLRCLD
-86 IVTVDKE
+86 MTAVDKE
-93 QLRANFNL
+93 QLRTNFNL

-107 MNMSRLCQQINYDS
+107 MNMARLCRQINYDS

-147 VAEVYVEAAE
+147 VAENYTEAAE
-157 REKLAHILQC
+157 REKLARILQC
-167 DACELDMKERGAA
+167 DACEFVEQEHSADR
-180 VIKDWLLMP
+180 IKRWLLEP
-189 GRERENEVSHFLEQ
+189 GREKESGVTHFLEQ

-240 HNMMEAEL
+240 KNMMEAEL
-248 DFLKDTVLSRSP
+248 DFLKDTVLSKSMD
-260 EPVIMYSDMPME
+260 PVIMYSDMPME

-326 ISPYYLKTG
+326 ISPYYLKAG

-346 SGSVALSGEAIRGY
+346 SGSVALTGEAIRGY
-360 HSEGEYYLAR
+360 HSEGKYYLAR

-379 KRARELLDC
+379 KRAGELLNC

-400 AVAFGEFLRS
+400 AGVFEVFLRS
-410 DADTDGRR
+410 DAETAGER

-429 PDRDWLE
+429 LDREWLE
-436 GFLLRR
+436 AFLLRR
-442 EVPGEQMKK
+442 KVSGEQVKK
-451 ILTYADTLRQRNERI
+451 ILNYADTLRQLNEHILQRNRI
-466 LRKNCMIDELSLP
+466 TDEITLP
-479 DREEFAQYPVNL
+479 EQEEFAQYPVNL

-498 EADIS
+498 ETDIS

-514 QMRKYAQK
+514 QMRMYEQA
-522 HDNYIL
+522 HENYIL
-528 QETKSHVFRNLQIQI
+528 KETKAQTFRNLQIQI

-570 AIEHFV
+570 AIEQFV
-576 PPVVEDQ
+576 PPVVED

>member
-20 TAKELGKASG
+20 TAKELGEVSG
-30 LSAATLSRY
+30 VSAATLSRY
-39 RSGSRVPDT
+39 RSGSRIPDAG
-48 DTEAFWGIC
+48 TEAFNSIC
-57 RAIAGIAGQR
+57 KAIGRIAGQR
-67 GIETLTEEKVR
+67 GIETLTEETVR
-78 ESFLRCQD
+78 ESFLRCLD
-86 IVTVDKE
+86 MTAVDKE
-93 QLRANFNL
+93 QLRTNFNL

-107 MNMSRLCQQINYDS
+107 MNMARLCQQINYDS

-147 VAEVYVEAAE
+147 VAENYTEAAE
-157 REKLAHILQC
+157 REKLARILQC
-167 DACELDMKERGAA
+167 DACEFVEQEHSADR
-180 VIKDWLLMP
+180 IKRWLLEP
-189 GRERENEVSHFLEQ
+189 GREKESGVTHFLEQ

-240 HNMMEAEL
+240 KNMMEAEL
-248 DFLKDTVLSRSP
+248 DFLKDTVLSKSMD
-260 EPVIMYSDMPME
+260 PVIMYSDMPME

-288 AMMLKKGLHLH
+288 AIMLKKGLHLH

-326 ISPYYLKTG
+326 ISPYYLKAG

-346 SGSVALSGEAIRGY
+346 SGSVALTGEAIRGY
-360 HSEGEYYLAR
+360 HSEGKYYLAR

-379 KRARELLDC
+379 KRAGELLNC

-400 AVAFGEFLRS
+400 AGVFEVFLRS
-410 DADTDGRR
+410 DAETAGER

-429 PDRDWLE
+429 LDREWLE
-436 GFLLRR
+436 AFLLRR
-442 EVPGEQMKK
+442 KMSGEQVKK
-451 ILTYADTLRQRNERI
+451 NLNYADTLRQLNEHILQRNRI
-466 LRKNCMIDELSLP
+466 TDEITLP
-479 DREEFAQYPVNL
+479 EQEEFAQYPVNL

-498 EADIS
+498 ETDIS

-514 QMRKYAQK
+514 QMRMYEQA
-522 HDNYIL
+522 HENYIL
-528 QETKSHVFRNLQIQI
+528 KETKAQTFRNLQIQI

-570 AIEHFV
+570 AIEQFV
-576 PPVVEDQ
+576 PPVVED

>member
-20 TAKELGKASG
+20 TAKELGEVSG
-30 LSAATLSRY
+30 VSAATLSRY
-39 RSGSRVPDT
+39 RSGSRIPDAG
-48 DTEAFWGIC
+48 TEAFNSIC
-57 RAIAGIAGQR
+57 EAIGRIAGQR

-78 ESFLRCQD
+78 ESFLRCLD
-86 IVTVDKE
+86 MTAVDKE
-93 QLRANFNL
+93 QLRTNFNL

-107 MNMSRLCQQINYDS
+107 MNMARLCQQINYDS

-147 VAEVYVEAAE
+147 VAENYTEAAE
-157 REKLAHILQC
+157 REKLARILQC
-167 DACELDMKERGAA
+167 DACEFVEQEHSADR
-180 VIKDWLLMP
+180 IKRWLLEP
-189 GRERENEVSHFLEQ
+189 GREKESGVTHFLEQ

-240 HNMMEAEL
+240 KNMMEAEL
-248 DFLKDTVLSRSP
+248 DFLKDTVLSKSMD
-260 EPVIMYSDMPME
+260 PVIMYSDMPME

-288 AMMLKKGLHLH
+288 AIMLKKGLHLH

-326 ISPYYLKTG
+326 ISPYYLKAG

-346 SGSVALSGEAIRGY
+346 SGSVALTGEAIRGY
-360 HSEGEYYLAR
+360 HSEGKYYLAR

-379 KRARELLDC
+379 KRAGELLNC
-388 ASPLMEIYREEN
+388 ASPLMEMYREEN
-400 AVAFGEFLRS
+400 AGVFEVFLRS
-410 DADTDGRR
+410 DAETAGER
-418 RNILSAPPIWI
+418 RNILSTPPIWI
-429 PDRDWLE
+429 LDREWLE
-436 GFLLRR
+436 AFLLRR
-442 EVPGEQMKK
+442 KVSGEQVKK
-451 ILTYADTLRQRNERI
+451 ILNYADTLRQLNEHILQRNRI
-466 LRKNCMIDELSLP
+466 TDEITLP
-479 DREEFAQYPVNL
+479 EQKEFAQYPVNL

-498 EADIS
+498 ETDIS

-514 QMRKYAQK
+514 QMRMYEQA
-522 HDNYIL
+522 HENYIL
-528 QETKSHVFRNLQIQI
+528 KETKAQTFRNLQIQI

-570 AIEHFV
+570 AIEQFV
-576 PPVVEDQ
+576 PPVVED

>member
-1 MDNKRFHE
+1 MGNKRFHE

-20 TAKELGKASG
+20 TAKELGEVSG
-30 LSAATLSRY
+30 VSAATLSRY
-39 RSGSRVPDT
+39 RSGSRIPDVG
-48 DTEAFWGIC
+48 TEAFNSIC
-57 RAIAGIAGQR
+57 EAIGRIAGQR

-78 ESFLRCQD
+78 ESFLRCLD
-86 IVTVDKE
+86 MTAVDKE
-93 QLRANFNL
+93 QLRTNFNL

-107 MNMSRLCQQINYDS
+107 MNMARLCQQINYDS

-147 VAEVYVEAAE
+147 VAENYTKAAE
-157 REKLAHILQC
+157 REKLARILQC
-167 DACELDMKERGAA
+167 DACEFVEQEHSADR
-180 VIKDWLLMP
+180 IKRWLLEP
-189 GRERENEVSHFLEQ
+189 GREKESGVTHFLEQ

-240 HNMMEAEL
+240 KNMMEAEL
-248 DFLKDTVLSRSP
+248 DFLKDTVLSKSMD
-260 EPVIMYSDMPME
+260 PVIMYSDMPME
-272 EMAKDP
+272 EMANDP

-288 AMMLKKGLHLH
+288 AIMLKKGLHLH

-326 ISPYYLKTG
+326 ISPYYLKAG

-346 SGSVALSGEAIRGY
+346 SGSVALTGEAIRGY
-360 HSEGEYYLAR
+360 HSEGKYYLAR

-379 KRARELLDC
+379 KRAGELLNC

-400 AVAFGEFLRS
+400 AGVFEVFLRS
-410 DADTDGRR
+410 DAETAGER
-418 RNILSAPPIWI
+418 RNILSAPSIWI
-429 PDRDWLE
+429 LDREWLE
-436 GFLLRR
+436 AFLLRR
-442 EVPGEQMKK
+442 KVSGEQVKK
-451 ILTYADTLRQRNERI
+451 ILNYADTLRQLNEHILQRNRI
-466 LRKNCMIDELSLP
+466 TDEITLP
-479 DREEFAQYPVNL
+479 EQEEFAQYPVNL

-498 EADIS
+498 ETDIS

-514 QMRKYAQK
+514 QMRMYEQA
-522 HDNYIL
+522 HENYIL
-528 QETKSHVFRNLQIQI
+528 KETKAQTFRNLQIQI

-570 AIEHFV
+570 AIEQFV
-576 PPVVEDQ
+576 PPVVED

>member
-20 TAKELGKASG
+20 TAKELGEVSG
-30 LSAATLSRY
+30 VSAATLSRY
-39 RSGSRVPDT
+39 RSGSRIPDAG
-48 DTEAFWGIC
+48 TEAFNSIC
-57 RAIAGIAGQR
+57 EAIGRIAGQR
-67 GIETLTEEKVR
+67 GIETLTEETVR
-78 ESFLRCQD
+78 ESFLRCLD
-86 IVTVDKE
+86 MTAVDKE
-93 QLRANFNL
+93 QLRTNFNL

-107 MNMSRLCQQINYDS
+107 MNMARLCQQINYDS

-147 VAEVYVEAAE
+147 VAENYTEAAE
-157 REKLAHILQC
+157 REKLARILQC
-167 DACELDMKERGAA
+167 DACEFVEQEHSADR
-180 VIKDWLLMP
+180 IKRWLLEP
-189 GRERENEVSHFLEQ
+189 GREKESGVTHFLEQ

-240 HNMMEAEL
+240 KNMMEAEL
-248 DFLKDTVLSRSP
+248 DFLKDTVLSKSMD
-260 EPVIMYSDMPME
+260 PVIMYSDMPME

-288 AMMLKKGLHLH
+288 AIMLKKGLHLH

-326 ISPYYLKTG
+326 ISPYYLKAG

-346 SGSVALSGEAIRGY
+346 SGSVALTGEAIRGY
-360 HSEGEYYLAR
+360 HSEGKYYLAR

-379 KRARELLDC
+379 KRAGELLNC

-400 AVAFGEFLRS
+400 AGVFEVFLRS
-410 DADTDGRR
+410 DAETAGER

-429 PDRDWLE
+429 LDREWLE
-436 GFLLRR
+436 AFLLRR
-442 EVPGEQMKK
+442 KVSGEQVKK
-451 ILTYADTLRQRNERI
+451 ILNYADTLRQLNEHILQRNRI
-466 LRKNCMIDELSLP
+466 TDEITLP
-479 DREEFAQYPVNL
+479 EQEEFAQYPVNL

-498 EADIS
+498 ETDIS

-514 QMRKYAQK
+514 QMRMYEQA
-522 HDNYIL
+522 HENYIL
-528 QETKSHVFRNLQIQI
+528 KETKAQTFRNLQIQI

-570 AIEHFV
+570 AIEQFV
-576 PPVVEDQ
+576 PPVVEN

>member
-20 TAKELGKASG
+20 TAKELGEVSG
-30 LSAATLSRY
+30 VSAATLSRY
-39 RSGSRVPDT
+39 RSGSRIPDAG
-48 DTEAFWGIC
+48 TEAFNSIC
-57 RAIAGIAGQR
+57 EAIGRIAGQR
-67 GIETLTEEKVR
+67 GIETLTEETVR
-78 ESFLRCQD
+78 ESFLRCLD
-86 IVTVDKE
+86 MTAVDKE
-93 QLRANFNL
+93 QLRTNFNL

-107 MNMSRLCQQINYDS
+107 MNMARLCQQINYDS

-147 VAEVYVEAAE
+147 VAENYTKAAE
-157 REKLAHILQC
+157 REKLARILQC
-167 DACELDMKERGAA
+167 DACEFVEQEHSADR
-180 VIKDWLLMP
+180 IKRWLLEP
-189 GRERENEVSHFLEQ
+189 GREKESGVTHFLEQ

-240 HNMMEAEL
+240 KNMMEAEL
-248 DFLKDTVLSRSP
+248 DFLKDTVLSKSMD
-260 EPVIMYSDMPME
+260 PVIMYSDMPLE

-288 AMMLKKGLHLH
+288 AIMLKKGLHLH

-326 ISPYYLKTG
+326 ISPYYLKAG

-346 SGSVALSGEAIRGY
+346 SGSVALTGEAIRGY
-360 HSEGEYYLAR
+360 HSEGKYYLAR

-379 KRARELLDC
+379 KRAGELLNC

-400 AVAFGEFLRS
+400 AGVFEVFLRS
-410 DADTDGRR
+410 DAETAGER

-429 PDRDWLE
+429 LDREWLE
-436 GFLLRR
+436 AFLLRR
-442 EVPGEQMKK
+442 KVSGEQVKK
-451 ILTYADTLRQRNERI
+451 ILNYADTLRQLNEHILQRNRI
-466 LRKNCMIDELSLP
+466 TDEITLP
-479 DREEFAQYPVNL
+479 EQEEFAQYPVNL

-498 EADIS
+498 ETDIS

-514 QMRKYAQK
+514 QMRMYEQA
-522 HDNYIL
+522 HENYIL
-528 QETKSHVFRNLQIQI
+528 KETKAQTFRNLQIQI

-570 AIEHFV
+570 AIEQFV
-576 PPVVEDQ
+576 PPVVED

>member
-20 TAKELGKASG
+20 TAKELGEVSG
-30 LSAATLSRY
+30 VSAATLSRY
-39 RSGSRVPDT
+39 RSGSRIPDAG
-48 DTEAFWGIC
+48 TEAFNSIC
-57 RAIAGIAGQR
+57 EAIGRIAGQR

-78 ESFLRCQD
+78 ESFLLCLD
-86 IVTVDKE
+86 MTAVDKE
-93 QLRANFNL
+93 QLRTNFNL

-107 MNMSRLCQQINYDS
+107 MNMARLCQQINYDS

-127 RNGSRQPAEPEKFA
+127 RSGSRQPAEPEKFA

-147 VAEVYVEAAE
+147 VAENYTEAAE
-157 REKLAHILQC
+157 REKLARILQC
-167 DACELDMKERGAA
+167 DACEFVEQEHSADR
-180 VIKDWLLMP
+180 IKRWLLEP
-189 GRERENEVSHFLEQ
+189 GREKESGVTHFLEQ
-203 LDQFDLNE
+203 LDQFDRNE

-240 HNMMEAEL
+240 KNMMEAEL
-248 DFLKDTVLSRSP
+248 DFLKDTVLSKSMD
-260 EPVIMYSDMPME
+260 PVIMYSDMPME

-288 AMMLKKGLHLH
+288 AIMLKKGLHLH

-326 ISPYYLKTG
+326 ISPYYLKAG

-346 SGSVALSGEAIRGY
+346 SGSVALTGEAIRGY
-360 HSEGEYYLAR
+360 HSEGKYYLAR

-379 KRARELLDC
+379 KRAGELLNC

-400 AVAFGEFLRS
+400 AGVFEVFLRS
-410 DADTDGRR
+410 DAETAGER

-429 PDRDWLE
+429 LDREWLE
-436 GFLLRR
+436 AFLLRR
-442 EVPGEQMKK
+442 KVSGEQVKK
-451 ILTYADTLRQRNERI
+451 ILNYADTLRQLNEHILQRNRI
-466 LRKNCMIDELSLP
+466 TDEITLP
-479 DREEFAQYPVNL
+479 EQEEFAQYPVNL

-498 EADIS
+498 ETDIS

-514 QMRKYAQK
+514 QMRMYEQA
-522 HDNYIL
+522 HENYIL
-528 QETKSHVFRNLQIQI
+528 KETKAQTFRNLQIQI

-570 AIEHFV
+570 AIEQFV
-576 PPVVEDQ
+576 PPVVED

>member
-20 TAKELGKASG
+20 TAKELGEVSG
-30 LSAATLSRY
+30 VSAATLSRY
-39 RSGSRVPDT
+39 RSGSRIPDAG
-48 DTEAFWGIC
+48 TEAFNSIC
-57 RAIAGIAGQR
+57 KAIGRIAGQR
-67 GIETLTEEKVR
+67 GIETLTEETVR
-78 ESFLRCQD
+78 ESFLRCLD
-86 IVTVDKE
+86 MTAVDKE
-93 QLRANFNL
+93 QLRTNFNL

-107 MNMSRLCQQINYDS
+107 MNMARLCQQINYDS

-147 VAEVYVEAAE
+147 VAENYTEAAE
-157 REKLAHILQC
+157 REKLARILQC
-167 DACELDMKERGAA
+167 DACEFVEQEHSADR
-180 VIKDWLLMP
+180 IKRWLLEP
-189 GRERENEVSHFLEQ
+189 GREKESGVTHFLEQ

-240 HNMMEAEL
+240 KNMMEAEL
-248 DFLKDTVLSRSP
+248 DFLKDTVLSKSMD
-260 EPVIMYSDMPME
+260 PVIMYSDMPME

-288 AMMLKKGLHLH
+288 AIMLKKGLHLH

-326 ISPYYLKTG
+326 ISPYYLKAG

-346 SGSVALSGEAIRGY
+346 SGSVALTGEAIRGY
-360 HSEGEYYLAR
+360 HSEGKYYLAR

-379 KRARELLDC
+379 KRAGELLNC

-400 AVAFGEFLRS
+400 AGVFEVFLRS
-410 DADTDGRR
+410 DAETAGER

-429 PDRDWLE
+429 LDRELLE
-436 GFLLRR
+436 AFLLRR
-442 EVPGEQMKK
+442 KVSGEQVKK
-451 ILTYADTLRQRNERI
+451 ILNYADTLRQLNEHILQRNRI
-466 LRKNCMIDELSLP
+466 TDEITLP
-479 DREEFAQYPVNL
+479 EQEEFAQYPVNL

-498 EADIS
+498 ETDIS

-514 QMRKYAQK
+514 QMRMYEQA
-522 HDNYIL
+522 HENYIL
-528 QETKSHVFRNLQIQI
+528 KETKAQTFRNLQIQI

-570 AIEHFV
+570 AIEQFV
-576 PPVVEDQ
+576 PPVVED

>member
-20 TAKELGKASG
+20 TAKELGEVSG
-30 LSAATLSRY
+30 VSAATLSRY
-39 RSGSRVPDT
+39 RSGSRIPDAG
-48 DTEAFWGIC
+48 TEAFNSIC
-57 RAIAGIAGQR
+57 EAIGRIAGQR

-78 ESFLRCQD
+78 ESFLRCLD
-86 IVTVDKE
+86 MTAVDKE
-93 QLRANFNL
+93 QLRTNFNL

-107 MNMSRLCQQINYDS
+107 MNMARLCQQINYDS

-147 VAEVYVEAAE
+147 VAENYTEAAE
-157 REKLAHILQC
+157 REKLARILQC
-167 DACELDMKERGAA
+167 DACEFVEQEYSADR
-180 VIKDWLLMP
+180 IKRWLLEP
-189 GRERENEVSHFLEQ
+189 GREKESGVTHFLEQ

-240 HNMMEAEL
+240 KNMMEAEL
-248 DFLKDTVLSRSP
+248 DFLKDTVLSKSMD
-260 EPVIMYSDMPME
+260 PVIMYSDMPME

-326 ISPYYLKTG
+326 ISPYYLKAG

-346 SGSVALSGEAIRGY
+346 SGSVALTGESIRGY
-360 HSEGEYYLAR
+360 HSEGKYYLAR

-379 KRARELLDC
+379 KRAGELLNC

-400 AVAFGEFLRS
+400 AGVFEVFLQS
-410 DADTDGRR
+410 DAETAGER

-429 PDRDWLE
+429 LDREWLE
-436 GFLLRR
+436 AFLLRR
-442 EVPGEQMKK
+442 KVSGEQVKK
-451 ILTYADTLRQRNERI
+451 ILNYADTLRQLNEHILQRNRI
-466 LRKNCMIDELSLP
+466 TDEITLP
-479 DREEFAQYPVNL
+479 EQEEFAQYPVNL

-498 EADIS
+498 ETDIS

-514 QMRKYAQK
+514 QMRMYEQA
-522 HDNYIL
+522 HENYIL
-528 QETKSHVFRNLQIQI
+528 KETKAQTFRNLQIQI

-570 AIEHFV
+570 AIEQFV
-576 PPVVEDQ
+576 PPVVED

>member
-20 TAKELGKASG
+20 TAKELGEVSG
-30 LSAATLSRY
+30 VSAATLSRY
-39 RSGSRVPDT
+39 RSGSRIPDAG
-48 DTEAFWGIC
+48 TEAFNSIC
-57 RAIAGIAGQR
+57 EAIGRIAGQR
-67 GIETLTEEKVR
+67 GIETLTEETVR
-78 ESFLRCQD
+78 ESFLRCLD
-86 IVTVDKE
+86 MTAVDKE
-93 QLRANFNL
+93 QLRTNFNL

-107 MNMSRLCQQINYDS
+107 MNMARLCQQINYDS

-147 VAEVYVEAAE
+147 VAENYTEAAE
-157 REKLAHILQC
+157 REKLARILQC
-167 DACELDMKERGAA
+167 DACEFVEQEHSADR
-180 VIKDWLLMP
+180 IKRWLLEP
-189 GRERENEVSHFLEQ
+189 GREKESGVTHFLEQ

-240 HNMMEAEL
+240 KNMMEAEL
-248 DFLKDTVLSRSP
+248 DFLKDTVLSKSMD
-260 EPVIMYSDMPME
+260 PVIMYSDMPME

-288 AMMLKKGLHLH
+288 AIMLKKGLHLH

-326 ISPYYLKTG
+326 ISPYNLKAG

-346 SGSVALSGEAIRGY
+346 SGSVALTGEAIRGY
-360 HSEGEYYLAR
+360 HSEGKYYLAR

-379 KRARELLDC
+379 KRAGELLNC

-400 AVAFGEFLRS
+400 AGVFEVFLRS
-410 DADTDGRR
+410 DAETAGER

-429 PDRDWLE
+429 LDREWLE
-436 GFLLRR
+436 AFLLRR
-442 EVPGEQMKK
+442 KVSGEQVKK
-451 ILTYADTLRQRNERI
+451 ILNYADTLRQLNEHILQRNRI
-466 LRKNCMIDELSLP
+466 TDEITLP
-479 DREEFAQYPVNL
+479 EQEEFAQYPVNL

-498 EADIS
+498 ETDIS

-514 QMRKYAQK
+514 QMRMYEQA
-522 HDNYIL
+522 HENYIL
-528 QETKSHVFRNLQIQI
+528 KETKAQTFRNLQIQI

-570 AIEHFV
+570 AIEQFV
-576 PPVVEDQ
+576 PPVVED

>member
-20 TAKELGKASG
+20 TAKELGEVSG

-39 RSGSRVPDT
+39 RSGSRVPDV
-48 DTEAFWGIC
+48 DTEAFNGIC
-57 RAIAGIAGQR
+57 EAIGRIAGQR
-67 GIETLTEEKVR
+67 GIETLTKEKAR
-78 ESFLRCQD
+78 ESFLRCRD
-86 IVTVDKE
+86 MSAVDKE
-93 QLRANFNL
+93 QLRTNFNL
-101 LATALN
+101 LATAVN
-107 MNMSRLCQQINYDS
+107 MNMARLCQQINYDS

-147 VAEVYVEAAE
+147 VAENYTEAAE
-157 REKLAHILQC
+157 REKLARILQC
-167 DACELDMKERGAA
+167 DVCEFAEQEHYADR
-180 VIKDWLLMP
+180 IKRWLLEP
-189 GRERENEVSHFLEQ
+189 GREKESGVTHFLEQ
-203 LDQFDLNE
+203 LDRFDLNE
-211 YIKAIHFDEWKV
+211 YIKAIHFDEWKI
-223 PPAIPFRLS
+223 PPTIPFRLS

-240 HNMMEAEL
+240 KNMMEAEL
-248 DFLKDTVLSRSP
+248 DFLKNTVLSKSMD
-260 EPVIMYSDMPME
+260 PVIMYSDMPME

-326 ISPYYLKTG
+326 ISPYYLKAG

-346 SGSVALSGEAIRGY
+346 SGSVALTGEAIRGY
-360 HSEGEYYLAR
+360 HSEGKYYLAR
-370 SKDEVAYYR
+370 SKEEVAYYR
-379 KRARELLDC
+379 KRAEELLNC

-400 AVAFGEFLRS
+400 AGVFEVFLRS
-410 DADTDGRR
+410 DAETAGER

-429 PDRDWLE
+429 LDREWLE
-436 GFLLRR
+436 AFLLQREIPKEQRR
-442 EVPGEQMKK
+442 K
-451 ILTYADTLRQRNERI
+451 ILAHADTLRQRNEHILQKNRI
-466 LRKNCMIDELSLP
+466 TDEITLP
-479 DREEFAQYPVNL
+479 EQEEFVQYPINL

-498 EADIS
+498 ETDIF

-514 QMRKYAQK
+514 QMRKYAQA
-522 HDNYIL
+522 HENYIL
-528 QETKSHVFRNLQIQI
+528 KETKAQTFRNLQIQI
-543 HEGKWAM
+543 HEEKWAM

-570 AIEHFV
+570 AIEQFV
-576 PPVVEDQ
+576 PPVVEN

>member
-20 TAKELGKASG
+20 TAKELGEVSG
-30 LSAATLSRY
+30 VSAATLSRY
-39 RSGSRVPDT
+39 RSGSRIPDAG
-48 DTEAFWGIC
+48 TEAFNSIC
-57 RAIAGIAGQR
+57 EAIGRIAGQR

-78 ESFLRCQD
+78 ESFLRCLD
-86 IVTVDKE
+86 MTAVDKE
-93 QLRANFNL
+93 QLRTNFNL

-107 MNMSRLCQQINYDS
+107 MNMARLCQQINYDS

-147 VAEVYVEAAE
+147 VAENYTEAAE
-157 REKLAHILQC
+157 REKLARILQC
-167 DACELDMKERGAA
+167 DACEFVEQEHSADR
-180 VIKDWLLMP
+180 IKRWLLEP
-189 GRERENEVSHFLEQ
+189 GREKESGVTHFLEQ

-240 HNMMEAEL
+240 KNMMEAEL
-248 DFLKDTVLSRSP
+248 DFLKDTVLSKSMD
-260 EPVIMYSDMPME
+260 PVIMYSDMPME

-326 ISPYYLKTG
+326 ISPYYLKAG

-346 SGSVALSGEAIRGY
+346 SGSVALTGEAIRGY
-360 HSEGEYYLAR
+360 HSEGKYYLAR

-379 KRARELLDC
+379 KRAGELLNC

-400 AVAFGEFLRS
+400 AGVFEVFLRS
-410 DADTDGRR
+410 DAETAGER

-429 PDRDWLE
+429 LDREWLE
-436 GFLLRR
+436 AFLLRR
-442 EVPGEQMKK
+442 KVSGEQVKK
-451 ILTYADTLRQRNERI
+451 ILNYADTLRQLNEHILQRNRI
-466 LRKNCMIDELSLP
+466 TDEITLP
-479 DREEFAQYPVNL
+479 EQEEFAQYPVNL

-498 EADIS
+498 ETDIS

-514 QMRKYAQK
+514 QMRMYEQA
-522 HDNYIL
+522 HENYIL
-528 QETKSHVFRNLQIQI
+528 KETKAQTFRNLQIQI

-570 AIEHFV
+570 AIEQFV
-576 PPVVEDQ
+576 PPVVEN

>member
-20 TAKELGKASG
+20 TAKELGEVSG
-30 LSAATLSRY
+30 VSAATLSRY
-39 RSGSRVPDT
+39 RSGSRIPDAG
-48 DTEAFWGIC
+48 TEAFNSIC
-57 RAIAGIAGQR
+57 EAIGRIAGQR
-67 GIETLTEEKVR
+67 GIETLTEETVR
-78 ESFLRCQD
+78 ESFLRCLD
-86 IVTVDKE
+86 MTAVDKE
-93 QLRANFNL
+93 QLRTNFNL

-107 MNMSRLCQQINYDS
+107 MNMARLCQQINYDS

-147 VAEVYVEAAE
+147 VAENYTEAAE
-157 REKLAHILQC
+157 REKLARILQC
-167 DACELDMKERGAA
+167 DACEFVEQEHSADR
-180 VIKDWLLMP
+180 IKRWLLEP
-189 GRERENEVSHFLEQ
+189 GREKESGVTHFLEQ

-240 HNMMEAEL
+240 KNMMEAEL
-248 DFLKDTVLSRSP
+248 DFLKDTVLSKSMD
-260 EPVIMYSDMPME
+260 PVIMYSDMPME
-272 EMAKDP
+272 EMAKDS

-326 ISPYYLKTG
+326 ISPYYLKAG

-346 SGSVALSGEAIRGY
+346 SGSVALTGEAIRGY
-360 HSEGEYYLAR
+360 HSEGKYYLAR

-379 KRARELLDC
+379 KRAGELLNC

-400 AVAFGEFLRS
+400 AGVFEVFLRS
-410 DADTDGRR
+410 DAETAGER

-429 PDRDWLE
+429 LDREWLE
-436 GFLLRR
+436 AFLLRR
-442 EVPGEQMKK
+442 KVSGEQVKK
-451 ILTYADTLRQRNERI
+451 ILNYADTLRQLNEHILQRNRI
-466 LRKNCMIDELSLP
+466 TDEITLP
-479 DREEFAQYPVNL
+479 EQEEFAQYPVNL

-498 EADIS
+498 ETDIS

-514 QMRKYAQK
+514 QMRMYEQA
-522 HDNYIL
+522 HENYIL
-528 QETKSHVFRNLQIQI
+528 KETKVQTFRNLQIQI

-570 AIEHFV
+570 AIEQFV
-576 PPVVEDQ
+576 PPVVED

>member
-20 TAKELGKASG
+20 TAKELGEVSG
-30 LSAATLSRY
+30 VSAATLSRY
-39 RSGSRVPDT
+39 RSGSRIPDAG
-48 DTEAFWGIC
+48 TEAFNSIC
-57 RAIAGIAGQR
+57 EAIGRIAGQR
-67 GIETLTEEKVR
+67 GIETLTEETVR
-78 ESFLRCQD
+78 ESFLRCLD
-86 IVTVDKE
+86 MTAVDKE
-93 QLRANFNL
+93 QLRTNFNL

-107 MNMSRLCQQINYDS
+107 MNMARLCQQINYDS

-147 VAEVYVEAAE
+147 VAENYTEAAE
-157 REKLAHILQC
+157 REKLARILQG
-167 DACELDMKERGAA
+167 DACEFVEQEHSADR
-180 VIKDWLLMP
+180 IKRWLLEP
-189 GRERENEVSHFLEQ
+189 GREKESGVTHFLEQ

-240 HNMMEAEL
+240 KNMMEAEL
-248 DFLKDTVLSRSP
+248 DFLKDTVLSKSMD
-260 EPVIMYSDMPME
+260 PVIMYSDMPME
-272 EMAKDP
+272 EMAKDS

-326 ISPYYLKTG
+326 ISPYYLKAG

-346 SGSVALSGEAIRGY
+346 SGSVALTGEAIRGY
-360 HSEGEYYLAR
+360 HSEGKYYLAR

-379 KRARELLDC
+379 KRAGELLNC

-400 AVAFGEFLRS
+400 AGVFEVFLRS
-410 DADTDGRR
+410 DAETAGER

-429 PDRDWLE
+429 LDREWLE
-436 GFLLRR
+436 AFLLRR
-442 EVPGEQMKK
+442 KVSGEQVKK
-451 ILTYADTLRQRNERI
+451 ILNYADTLRQLNEHILQRNRI
-466 LRKNCMIDELSLP
+466 TDEITLP
-479 DREEFAQYPVNL
+479 EQEEFAQYPVNL

-498 EADIS
+498 ETDIS

-514 QMRKYAQK
+514 QMRMYEQA
-522 HDNYIL
+522 HENYIL
-528 QETKSHVFRNLQIQI
+528 KETKAQTFRNLQIQI

-570 AIEHFV
+570 AIEQFV
-576 PPVVEDQ
+576 PPVVED

>member
-20 TAKELGKASG
+20 TAKELGEVSG
-30 LSAATLSRY
+30 VSAATLSRY
-39 RSGSRVPDT
+39 RSGSRIPDAG
-48 DTEAFWGIC
+48 TEAFNSIC
-57 RAIAGIAGQR
+57 EAIGRIAGQR
-67 GIETLTEEKVR
+67 GIETLTEETVR
-78 ESFLRCQD
+78 ESFLRCLD
-86 IVTVDKE
+86 MTAVDKE
-93 QLRANFNL
+93 QLRTNFNL

-107 MNMSRLCQQINYDS
+107 MNMARLCQQINYDS

-147 VAEVYVEAAE
+147 VAENYTEAAE
-157 REKLAHILQC
+157 REKLARILQC
-167 DACELDMKERGAA
+167 DACEFVEQEHSADR
-180 VIKDWLLMP
+180 IKRWLLEP
-189 GRERENEVSHFLEQ
+189 GREKESGVTHFLEQ

-240 HNMMEAEL
+240 KNMMEAEL
-248 DFLKDTVLSRSP
+248 DFLKDTVLSKSMD
-260 EPVIMYSDMPME
+260 PVIMYSDMPME

-326 ISPYYLKTG
+326 ISPYYLKAG

-346 SGSVALSGEAIRGY
+346 SGSVALTGEAIRGY
-360 HSEGEYYLAR
+360 HSEGKYYLAR

-379 KRARELLDC
+379 KRAGELLNC

-400 AVAFGEFLRS
+400 AGVFEVFLRS
-410 DADTDGRR
+410 DAETAGER

-429 PDRDWLE
+429 LDREWLE
-436 GFLLRR
+436 AFLLRR
-442 EVPGEQMKK
+442 KVSGEQVKK
-451 ILTYADTLRQRNERI
+451 ILNYADTLRQLNEHILQRNRI
-466 LRKNCMIDELSLP
+466 TDEITLP
-479 DREEFAQYPVNL
+479 EQEEFAQYPVNL

-498 EADIS
+498 ETDIS

-514 QMRKYAQK
+514 QMRMYEQA
-522 HDNYIL
+522 HENYIL
-528 QETKSHVFRNLQIQI
+528 KETKAQTFRNLQIQI

-570 AIEHFV
+570 AIEQFV
-576 PPVVEDQ
+576 PPVVEN

>member
-20 TAKELGKASG
+20 TAKELGEVSG
-30 LSAATLSRY
+30 VSAATLSRY
-39 RSGSRVPDT
+39 RSGSRIPDAG
-48 DTEAFWGIC
+48 TEAFNSIC
-57 RAIAGIAGQR
+57 EAIGRIAGQR

-78 ESFLRCQD
+78 ESFLRCLD
-86 IVTVDKE
+86 MTAVDKE
-93 QLRANFNL
+93 QLRTNFNL

-107 MNMSRLCQQINYDS
+107 MNMAGLCQQINYDS

-147 VAEVYVEAAE
+147 VAENYTEAAE
-157 REKLAHILQC
+157 REKLARILQC
-167 DACELDMKERGAA
+167 DACEFVEQEHSADR
-180 VIKDWLLMP
+180 IKRWLLEP
-189 GRERENEVSHFLEQ
+189 GREKESGVTHFLEQ

-240 HNMMEAEL
+240 KNMMEAEL
-248 DFLKDTVLSRSP
+248 DFLKDTVLSKSMD
-260 EPVIMYSDMPME
+260 PVIMYSDMPME

-326 ISPYYLKTG
+326 ISPYYLKAG

-346 SGSVALSGEAIRGY
+346 SGSVALTGEAIRGY
-360 HSEGEYYLAR
+360 HSEGKYYLAR

-379 KRARELLDC
+379 KRAGELLNC

-400 AVAFGEFLRS
+400 AGVFEVFLRS
-410 DADTDGRR
+410 DAETAGER

-429 PDRDWLE
+429 LDREWLE
-436 GFLLRR
+436 AFLLRR
-442 EVPGEQMKK
+442 KVSGEQVKK
-451 ILTYADTLRQRNERI
+451 ILNYADTLRQLNEHILQRNRI
-466 LRKNCMIDELSLP
+466 TDEITLP
-479 DREEFAQYPVNL
+479 EQEEFAQYPVNL

-498 EADIS
+498 ETDIS

-514 QMRKYAQK
+514 QMRMYEQA
-522 HDNYIL
+522 HENYIL
-528 QETKSHVFRNLQIQI
+528 KETKAQTFRNLQIQI

-550 VSKGKAPA
+550 VSKGKVPA
-558 IHFVIYHSRLRE
+558 IHFVIYHSSLRE
-570 AIEHFV
+570 AIEQFV
-576 PPVVEDQ
+576 PPVVED